1 MKKITEITPSLFY
14 YIQYLL
20 IKSGNDSDN
29 SSFEEIHN
37 RLYNPK
43 IFTPEEFAEEV
54 FYVICVA
61 GFKQT
66 TAKKMCN
73 KVKDYIKEHQNPQ
86 FDDMIKIYGN
96 VNKVNAIIKVWNN
109 RVDLQKNFYSLSTPE
124 EKLDFLSKLPHI
136 GNITKYHI
144 ARNLGIN
151 FVKYD
156 IWIQRLGVALYGD
169 EEYVEKVSNSKLNPK
184 IKEMCDKMFSTL
196 ESQINEKIGY
206 IDVVLWKAC
215 QQGLLVIKGK
225 DVFFDDE
232 KFKPQK
238 TSPDLTK

>member
-1 MKKITEITPSLFY
+1 MKQITEITPSLFY
-14 YIQYLL
+14 YIQHLL
-20 IKSGNDSDN
+20 INSGNDSDN
-29 SSFEEIHN
+29 SSFAEIHE

-43 IFTPEEFAEEV
+43 IFTPDEFAKEV

-66 TAKKMCN
+66 TAKKMCQ
-73 KVKDYIKEHQNPQ
+73 KVIDYINISNGNPK
-86 FDDMIKIYGN
+86 FDELIKIYGN
-96 VNKVNAIIKVWNN
+96 VNKINAIIKVWNE
-109 RVDLQKNFYSLSTPE
+109 RVNLHANFYKLSSPN

-169 EEYVEKVSNSKLNPK
+169 LEYAEKVSNSKLNPE
-184 IKEMCDKMFSTL
+184 IKKMCDKMFSDL
-196 ESQINEKIGY
+196 EMQINEKTGY

-215 QQGLLVIKGK
+215 QQGVFIIEK
-225 DVFFDDE
+225 DKVFFDPD
-232 KFKPQK
+232 KFKIV
-238 TSPDLTK
+238 

>member
-20 IKSGNDSDN
+20 IESKNDSDN
-29 SSFEEIHN
+29 SSFEEIHK

-96 VNKVNAIIKVWNN
+96 VNKINAIIKVWNN

-169 EEYVEKVSNSKLNPK
+169 EEYVEKVSNSRLNPK

>member
-1 MKKITEITPSLFY
+1 MKQITEITPSLFY
-14 YIQYLL
+14 YVQHLL
-20 IKSGNDSDN
+20 INSGNDSDN
-29 SSFEEIHN
+29 SNFAEIHE

-43 IFTPEEFAEEV
+43 IFTPEEFAKEV

-66 TAKKMCN
+66 TAKKMC
-73 KVKDYIKEHQNPQ
+73 KKIIDYIDNNQNPN
-86 FDDMIKIYGN
+86 FDDLIKIYGN
-96 VNKVNAIIKVWNN
+96 INKINAIIKVWNN
-109 RVDLQKNFYSLSTPE
+109 RMELHEKFYKLSTPE

-156 IWIQRLGVALYGD
+156 IWIQRLGVALYGNL
-169 EEYVEKVSNSKLNPK
+169 EYVEKVSNSKLNPE
-184 IKEMCDKMFSTL
+184 IKEMCDKMFSDL
-196 ESQINEKIGY
+196 EMQINEKTGY

-215 QQGLLVIKGK
+215 QQGVFVIEK
-225 DVFFDDE
+225 DKVFFNPDR
-232 KFKPQK
+232 FK
-238 TSPDLTK
+238 DIVV

>member
-1 MKKITEITPSLFY
+1 MKQITEITPSLFY
-14 YIQYLL
+14 YIQFLL
-20 IKSGNDSDN
+20 IESGNDSDK
-29 SSFEEIHN
+29 SSFSEIHE
-37 RLYNPK
+37 RLYKPK

-73 KVKDYIKEHQNPQ
+73 MVIDYISKHPNPQ
-86 FDDMIKIYGN
+86 FEDLIKVYGN
-96 VNKVNAIIKVWNN
+96 VNKVRAIIEVWNN
-109 RVDLQKNFYSLSTPE
+109 RVDLQKQFYLLSTPE
-124 EKLDFLSKLPHI
+124 DKLNFLSKLPHI

-144 ARNLGIN
+144 ARNLGVN

-169 EEYVEKVSNSKLNPK
+169 SEYATKISNSKLNPK
-184 IKEMCDKMFSTL
+184 IKEMCDKMFNDL
-196 ESQINEKIGY
+196 ESKINEKTGY

-215 QQGLLVIKGK
+215 QQGVLIIKENR
-225 DVFFDDE
+225 VFFDSE
-232 KFKPQK
+232 KFKIQNK
-238 TSPDLTK
+238 E

>member
-1 MKKITEITPSLFY
+1 MKQITEITPSLFY
-14 YIQYLL
+14 YIQHLL
-20 IKSGNDSDN
+20 MDSGNDSDK
-29 SSFEEIHN
+29 SSFAEIHE
-37 RLYNPK
+37 RLYKPK
-43 IFTPEEFAEEV
+43 IFTPDEFAEEI

-61 GFKQT
+61 GFKQA
-66 TAKKMCN
+66 TAKKMCY
-73 KVKDYIKEHQNPQ
+73 KVIDYIKENPNPQ
-86 FDDMIKIYGN
+86 FDELIKIYGN

-109 RVDLQKNFYSLSTPE
+109 RVELHDEFYKLSTPE

-169 EEYVEKVSNSKLNPK
+169 AEYAEKVSNSKLNPK
-184 IKEMCDKMFSTL
+184 IKEMCDKMFSDL
-196 ESQINEKIGY
+196 EKQINEKTGY

-215 QQGLLVIKGK
+215 QQGVFIIKK
-225 DVFFDDE
+225 DKVYFNE
-232 KFKPQK
+232 NALKIN
-238 TSPDLTK
+238 

>member
-1 MKKITEITPSLFY
+1 MKQITEITPSLFY

-20 IKSGNDSDN
+20 INSGNDSDK
-29 SSFEEIHN
+29 SSFAEIHE
-37 RLYNPK
+37 RLYRPK
-43 IFTPEEFAEEV
+43 IFTPDEFAEEI

-73 KVKDYIKEHQNPQ
+73 KVMDYIKQNPKPN
-86 FDDMIKIYGN
+86 FDDLIKIYGN

-109 RVDLQKNFYSLSTPE
+109 RVELHDEFYKLSTPE

-156 IWIQRLGVALYGD
+156 IWIQRLGVALYGNL
-169 EEYVEKVSNSKLNPK
+169 EYAEKVSNSKLNPE
-184 IKEMCDKMFSTL
+184 IKNMCDKMFSDL
-196 ESQINEKIGY
+196 EAKINEKTGY

-215 QQGLLVIKGK
+215 QQGLFVIDK
-225 DVFFDDE
+225 DKVFFDNN
-232 KFKPQK
+232 KFKVENEQK
-238 TSPDLTK
+238 IE

>member
-14 YIQYLL
+14 MIQHLL

-29 SSFEEIHN
+29 SSFAEIHN
-37 RLYNPK
+37 RLYSPK
-43 IFTPEEFAEEV
+43 IFSPDDFAKEV

-61 GFKQT
+61 GFKQE
-66 TAKKMCN
+66 TAKKMCGM
-73 KVKDYIKEHQNPQ
+73 VVSYINEYQNPV

-96 VNKVNAIIKVWNN
+96 VNKVKAIIDVWNN
-109 RVDLQKNFYSLSTPE
+109 RQKYADDFYKLSTPE
-124 EKLDFLSKLPHI
+124 EKLEYLGKLPHI

-144 ARNLGIN
+144 ARNLGVN

-169 EEYVEKVSNSKLNPK
+169 EEWIEKVSNSKLNPE
-184 IKEMCDKMFSTL
+184 IKEMCDKMFLDL
-196 ESQINEKIGY
+196 EEQINEKTGY

-215 QQGLLVIKGK
+215 QQGLLKIDGK
-225 DVFFDDE
+225 NVYFNG
-232 KFKPQK
+232 
-238 TSPDLTK
+238 

>member
-1 MKKITEITPSLFY
+1 MKQITEITPSLFY

-20 IKSGNDSDN
+20 IESGNDSDN
-29 SSFEEIHN
+29 SSFAEIHE

-43 IFTPEEFAEEV
+43 IFTPDEFAEEI

-86 FDDMIKIYGN
+86 FEDMIKIYRN
-96 VNKVNAIIKVWNN
+96 VNKINAIIKVWNN
-109 RVDLQKNFYSLSTPE
+109 RKELHNKFYSLSTPE
-124 EKLDFLSKLPHI
+124 EKLEFLSQLPHI

-156 IWIQRLGVALYGD
+156 IWIQRLGVALYGGD
-169 EEYVEKVSNSKLNPK
+169 EYIDKISNSKLNLE
-184 IKEMCDKMFSTL
+184 IKKMCDKMFCDL
-196 ESQINEKIGY
+196 EKQINEKTGY

-215 QQGLLVIKGK
+215 QQGLFIIDGK
-225 DVFFDDE
+225 KVFFNNN
-232 KFKPQK
+232 KFQLQN
-238 TSPDLTK
+238 TSPDFI

>member
-20 IKSGNDSDN
+20 IESGNDSDN

-96 VNKVNAIIKVWNN
+96 VNKINAIIKVWNN
-109 RVDLQKNFYSLSTPE
+109 RVDLQKKFYSLSTPE

>member
-1 MKKITEITPSLFY
+1 MIE
-14 YIQYLL
+14 
-20 IKSGNDSDN
+20 SGNDSDN

>member
-1 MKKITEITPSLFY
+1 M
-14 YIQYLL
+14 
-20 IKSGNDSDN
+20 
-29 SSFEEIHN
+29 
-37 RLYNPK
+37 
-43 IFTPEEFAEEV
+43 
-54 FYVICVA
+54 
-61 GFKQT
+61 
-66 TAKKMCN
+66 
-73 KVKDYIKEHQNPQ
+73 
-86 FDDMIKIYGN
+86 
-96 VNKVNAIIKVWNN
+96 
-109 RVDLQKNFYSLSTPE
+109 
-124 EKLDFLSKLPHI
+124 
-136 GNITKYHI
+136 
-144 ARNLGIN
+144 GIN

>member
-1 MKKITEITPSLFY
+1 MKQINEITPSLFY
-14 YIQYLL
+14 YVQHLL
-20 IKSGNDSDN
+20 INSGNDSDN
-29 SSFEEIHN
+29 SSFAEIHD

-43 IFTPEEFAEEV
+43 IFTAEEFAKEV

-61 GFKQT
+61 GFKQA
-66 TAKKMCN
+66 TAKKMCQ
-73 KVKDYIKEHQNPQ
+73 KVIDYIDVNQIPI
-86 FDDMIKIYGN
+86 FDDLIKIYGN

-109 RVDLQKNFYSLSTPE
+109 REDLHKNFYQLSTPE

-169 EEYVEKVSNSKLNPK
+169 LEYAKKVSNSKLNPK
-184 IKEMCDKMFSTL
+184 IKEMCDKMFFDL
-196 ESQINEKIGY
+196 EMQINEKTGY

-215 QQGLLVIKGK
+215 QQGLFVIDK
-225 DVFFDDE
+225 DKVFFN
-232 KFKPQK
+232 
-238 TSPDLTK
+238 PDKLK

>member
-20 IKSGNDSDN
+20 IESENDSDN
-29 SSFEEIHN
+29 SSFEEIHK

-96 VNKVNAIIKVWNN
+96 VNKINAIIKVWNN
-109 RVDLQKNFYSLSTPE
+109 RVDLQKKFYSLSTPE

-169 EEYVEKVSNSKLNPK
+169 EEYVEKVSNSRLNPK